1 MSFILFYFIFT
12 FQEETQAKYA
22 VYNRSNIKLGF
33 NFFMYTYLIRLLKSF
48 T

>member
-1 MSFILFYFIFT
+1 MSFYFSFA

-22 VYNRSNIKLGF
+22 VYNRTNIKVGF
-33 NFFMYTYLIRLLKSF
+33 NFFMYTYLIRLLKYF